1 MDAGETLLMGG
12 REVVLAAVVMV
23 SSTTLVETEL
33 LLLVSVER
41 DEDEDVWV
49 ADVINGV
56 SDVDDGVYRTAD
68 DSGA

>member
-1 MDAGETLLMGG
+1 MGG